1 MPNWCSNRMYF
12 SGEPAQIAEIKR
24 LASGAVTPLY
34 RRATNEGIQLFL
46 AGSAGL
52 LQITENIRS
61 EQCPGVTA
69 AGRGAVSLENI
80 AFTRWL
86 THLQNGVL
94 LDEQNCLML
103 HELWLQSGTGQRRWE
118 GLPDD
123 VRETITVHFTAKRGD
138 WCDIWGNEDVSVWW
152 NRLCDNVLPEKTMP
166 FDLLTVL
173 PTRLDIEVNGFNG
186 GVLNGVPSAYHWY
199 TERYGV
205 KWPCGYD
212 LNISSQGENFIQV
225 DFDTPWCQPES
236 DVVAELSRRFGC
248 TLEHWYA
255 EQGCNFCGWQLYER
269 GELVD
274 VLWGELEWSSPEEI
288 QALADGME
296 ISLTGHEIRT
306 VLARLEDI
314 PEEQRIESGISSAA
328 VMEIINNV
336 SENRQVTVPAELL
349 ASLIQT
355 AEQALWK
362 REWAARDHG
371 LAVPECVTR
380 RQEVVNQARTLL
392 KNNTHEND

>member
-173 PTRLDIEVNGFNG
+173 PTRLDIEVNGFTG
-186 GVLNGVPSAYHWY
+186 FRTTSAGRTLVCASVCHSSVFYWLSGQSSLTVPDSDTVVWCFSI
-199 TERYGV
+199 TEQQKNASLRDEG
-205 KWPCGYD
+205 
-212 LNISSQGENFIQV
+212 
-225 DFDTPWCQPES
+225 
-236 DVVAELSRRFGC
+236 RRKNKACLMKQLPC
-248 TLEHWYA
+248 TLEV
-255 EQGCNFCGWQLYER
+255 GL
-269 GELVD
+269 
-274 VLWGELEWSSPEEI
+274 
-288 QALADGME
+288 
-296 ISLTGHEIRT
+296 
-306 VLARLEDI
+306 RLFF
-314 PEEQRIESGISSAA
+314 
-328 VMEIINNV
+328 
-336 SENRQVTVPAELL
+336 
-349 ASLIQT
+349 
-355 AEQALWK
+355 
-362 REWAARDHG
+362 
-371 LAVPECVTR
+371 
-380 RQEVVNQARTLL
+380 
-392 KNNTHEND
+392 

>member
-1 MPNWCSNRMYF
+1 MYF

-52 LQITENIRS
+52 LQTTEDVRF
-61 EQCPGVTA
+61 EPCPGLTA
-69 AGRGAVSLENI
+69 AGRGVVSPENI

-86 THLQNGVL
+86 TLLQDSVL

-123 VRETITVHFTAKRGD
+123 ARETITVHFTAKRGD
-138 WCDIWGNEDVSVWW
+138 WCDIWGNEDISVWW

-173 PTRLDIEVNGFNG
+173 PTRLDVEVNGFNG

-236 DVVAELSRRFGC
+236 DVIAELSRRFSC

-255 EQGCNFCGWQLYER
+255 EQGC
-269 GELVD
+269 
-274 VLWGELEWSSPEEI
+274 
-288 QALADGME
+288 
-296 ISLTGHEIRT
+296 
-306 VLARLEDI
+306 
-314 PEEQRIESGISSAA
+314 
-328 VMEIINNV
+328 
-336 SENRQVTVPAELL
+336 
-349 ASLIQT
+349 
-355 AEQALWK
+355 
-362 REWAARDHG
+362 
-371 LAVPECVTR
+371 
-380 RQEVVNQARTLL
+380 
-392 KNNTHEND
+392 

>member
-1 MPNWCSNRMYF
+1 MEAACERRIPMPNWCSNRMHF

-69 AGRGAVSLENI
+69 AGRGAVSTENI

-86 THLQNGVL
+86 THLQNSVL

-123 VRETITVHFTAKRGD
+123 VRDTITALFTAKRGD
-138 WCDIWGNEDVSVWW
+138 WCGFWSNEDVSVWW

-173 PTRLDIEVNGFNG
+173 VGYEV
-186 GVLNGVPSAYHWY
+186 
-199 TERYGV
+199 
-205 KWPCGYD
+205 
-212 LNISSQGENFIQV
+212 NISSQGDNFIQV

-236 DVVAELSRRFGC
+236 DVIAELSRRFSC

-255 EQGCNFCGWQLYER
+255 EQGCDFCGWQLYER

-274 VLWGELEWSSPEEI
+274 VLWGELEWSSPTDDDELPEV
-288 QALADGME
+288 
-296 ISLTGHEIRT
+296 TGPAWI
-306 VLARLEDI
+306 VD
-314 PEEQRIESGISSAA
+314 
-328 VMEIINNV
+328 NV
-336 SENRQVTVPAELL
+336 A
-349 ASLIQT
+349 
-355 AEQALWK
+355 
-362 REWAARDHG
+362 HYG
-371 LAVPECVTR
+371 G
-380 RQEVVNQARTLL
+380 
-392 KNNTHEND
+392 

>member
-34 RRATNEGIQLFL
+34 RRATNEDIQLFL

-52 LQITENIRS
+52 LQTTEDVWF
-61 EQCPGVTA
+61 EPCPGLTA
-69 AGRGAVSLENI
+69 AGRGVVSPENI

-103 HELWLQSGTGQRRWE
+103 HELWLQSGTGRRRWE
-118 GLPDD
+118 ELPDD
-123 VRETITVHFTAKRGD
+123 ARESITALFTPKRGD
-138 WCDIWGNEDVSVWW
+138 WCDIWSNEDVSVWW
-152 NRLCDNVLPEKTMP
+152 NRLCDNILPEKTMP

-173 PTRLDIEVNGFNG
+173 STRLDVEVNGFNG

-199 TERYGV
+199 TEQYGV
-205 KWPCGYD
+205 KWPCGYEV
-212 LNISSQGENFIQV
+212 NISSQGDNFIQV

-236 DVVAELSRRFGC
+236 DVIAVLSRRFSC

-255 EQGCNFCGWQLYER
+255 EQGCNFCGWQRYER

-274 VLWGELEWSSPEEI
+274 VLWGELEWSSPTDDDE
-288 QALADGME
+288 L
-296 ISLTGHEIRT
+296 
-306 VLARLEDI
+306 
-314 PEEQRIESGISSAA
+314 PE
-328 VMEIINNV
+328 
-336 SENRQVTVPAELL
+336 VTAP
-349 ASLIQT
+349 
-355 AEQALWK
+355 
-362 REWAARDHG
+362 EWIVDKVAHYG
-371 LAVPECVTR
+371 G
-380 RQEVVNQARTLL
+380 
-392 KNNTHEND
+392 

>member
-1 MPNWCSNRMYF
+1 MPNWCSNRMHF

-24 LASGAVTPLY
+24 LASGAVTPFY

-52 LQITENIRS
+52 LQTTEDVWFKP
-61 EQCPGVTA
+61 CPGLTA
-69 AGRGAVSLENI
+69 AGRGVVSPENI

-123 VRETITVHFTAKRGD
+123 VRDTITALFTAKRGD
-138 WCDIWGNEDVSVWW
+138 WCGFWSNEAVSVWW

-173 PTRLDIEVNGFNG
+173 PTRLDVEVNGFNG

-199 TERYGV
+199 TEQYGV

-212 LNISSQGENFIQV
+212 LNISSQGDNFIQV

-236 DVVAELSRRFGC
+236 DVIAELSRRFSC

-255 EQGCNFCGWQLYER
+255 EQGCDFCGWQLYER

-274 VLWGELEWSSPEEI
+274 VLWGELEWSSPTDDDELPEV
-288 QALADGME
+288 
-296 ISLTGHEIRT
+296 TG
-306 VLARLEDI
+306 
-314 PEEQRIESGISSAA
+314 
-328 VMEIINNV
+328 
-336 SENRQVTVPAELL
+336 PAWIVDKV
-349 ASLIQT
+349 A
-355 AEQALWK
+355 
-362 REWAARDHG
+362 HYG
-371 LAVPECVTR
+371 G
-380 RQEVVNQARTLL
+380 
-392 KNNTHEND
+392 